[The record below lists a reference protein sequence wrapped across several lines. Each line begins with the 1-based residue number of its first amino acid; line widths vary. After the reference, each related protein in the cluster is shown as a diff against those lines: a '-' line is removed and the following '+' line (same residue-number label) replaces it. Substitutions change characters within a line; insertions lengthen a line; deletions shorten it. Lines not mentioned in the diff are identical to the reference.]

1 MLINKKTPILSL
13 KFFVCLVTALSL
25 TFLTTSCAVWNWF
38 MGGISDEEVSDLDK
52 GMEVERRKTPF
63 DEALLKIGPMI
74 QAYGYPAAPI
84 QCKNIGNETAEKG
97 LPSDLYVM
105 ISTCINKVG
114 KQIIFIPYDVQ
125 YVVNESITGGNIE
138 RVFPT
143 AVIAGGMTGFDKDLI
158 EKERKGELD
167 AAWAGAQVSGKYNA
181 GESVARLSLDLNM
194 LDYKTQAYY
203 PQVQAS
209 NSINLRKDKL
219 GWSIAAYYMG
229 SGGEFES
236 QVKTQQGLHMAL
248 RMLVEFSTLEL
259 LGKYFKV
266 PYWKCIK
273 GANPDETM
281 IGNVKDS
288 YIDMPERQQIAEL
301 KKLLYLHGYKNID
314 RNTDTLNE
322 IELNALSK
330 AKRQYG
336 CTGIADTLFKL
347 WENLNTAESANI
359 IAKDRKRTQIEE
371 QNMAAERQKMAKLN
385 AEQDAARKAKEA
397 DEIRALQAKFDNF
410 ITAADNYVKDNKY
423 DRALEGYTN
432 ALNIAPNA
440 VYPKEQS
447 ERIRAFFAQQ
457 SALQESFKSIVA
469 TGDEYLKSKKYD
481 KAKASYEKAAEI
493 KPDDT
498 YVMKKLDEVNKL
510 LSYKKPSGIGKIN
523 EKDFNDE

>member
-1 MLINKKTPILSL
+1 MWVSKKISVTGVRFFACLIMA
-13 KFFVCLVTALSL
+13 FSL

-38 MGGISDEEVSDLDK
+38 MGGISDEEVTELDK
-52 GMEVERRKTPF
+52 SLEIQKRKTPF
-63 DEALLKIGPMI
+63 DDALLKLGPMI
-74 QAYGYPAAPI
+74 QAYGYSPAPI

-114 KQIIFIPYDVQ
+114 RQITFIPYDVQ
-125 YVVNESITGGNIE
+125 YVVNESITGGKID

-143 AVIAGGMTGFDKDLI
+143 AVIAGGITGFDKDLI

-167 AAWAGAQVSGKYNA
+167 AAWAGAQVSGKYDA
-181 GESVARLSLDLNM
+181 GTSVARLSLDLNM

-209 NSINLRKDKL
+209 NSINLRRDKY
-219 GWSIAAYYMG
+219 GWAVSAYYMG
-229 SGGEFES
+229 CGGEFES
-236 QVKTQQGLHMAL
+236 EVKTQQGLHTAL
-248 RMLVEFSTLEL
+248 RMLVEFSTVEL

-273 GANPDETM
+273 GANPDENM
-281 IGNVKDS
+281 IKNVKDS
-288 YIDMPERQQIAEL
+288 YIDMPEKQQIAEL
-301 KKLLYLHGYKNID
+301 KRLLFLHGYKNIN

-336 CTGIADTLFKL
+336 CTGISDTLFKL
-347 WENLNTAESANI
+347 WENLNTSESANI
-359 IAKDRKRTQIEE
+359 IARDRKRMQLEE
-371 QNMAAERQKMAKLN
+371 QNMAAERQKTAKIT
-385 AEQDAARKAKEA
+385 AEREAERKAKEA
-397 DEIRALQAKFDNF
+397 AEIRELQAKFDNF
-410 ITAADNYVKDNKY
+410 IAAADNYVKENKL
-423 DRALEGYTN
+423 DKALEGYVS
-432 ALNIAPNA
+432 ALKIAPNA

-457 SALQESFKSIVA
+457 NAIQESFKATVA
-469 TGDEYLKSKKYD
+469 AGDESFKSKKYD
-481 KAKASYEKAAEI
+481 MAKASYEKAAEI

-498 YVMKKLDEVNKL
+498 YVMKKLEELNKL